1 VGRCNGL
8 APQCLAL
15 LVFAEI
21 DAPRIATRRERVV
34 MTRAPMNELATAQ
47 IFVLGSA
54 LIVAAFLT
62 LEWVETR
69 RTRVDATH
77 RRDRDRPRQS

>member
-1 VGRCNGL
+1 
-8 APQCLAL
+8 
-15 LVFAEI
+15 
-21 DAPRIATRRERVV
+21 
-34 MTRAPMNELATAQ
+34 MTRAPMNELVTAQ